1 MSFSVKPFPS
11 PPVMRSRTPDAVPS
25 LQSGDHLSL
34 AEFRHRYEAQPHIKK
49 AELIEGVVIVS
60 SPVLHQQHGRPHAML
75 VGWLMFYLAATPYL
89 DLSDNATLHLDKKNE
104 VQPDA
109 LLRLPTHLGGQ
120 SSVMENGYLQGAPE
134 LVVEVAY
141 SSASHD
147 LYEKRKLYTRVGVK
161 EYLVAQTH
169 EGAFSWFIL
178 DKGKYQL
185 LEPDAQGV
193 LRSQVFPGL
202 WLNPAAFWSND
213 IPALFATLQAG
224 VNTPDHAVFV
234 NQLTNQ

>member
-89 DLSDNATLHLDKKNE
+89 DLSDNATLHLDKKN
-104 VQPDA
+104 
-109 LLRLPTHLGGQ
+109 
-120 SSVMENGYLQGAPE
+120 
-134 LVVEVAY
+134 
-141 SSASHD
+141 
-147 LYEKRKLYTRVGVK
+147 
-161 EYLVAQTH
+161 
-169 EGAFSWFIL
+169 
-178 DKGKYQL
+178 

-224 VNTPDHAVFV
+224 VNTPDHAV
-234 NQLTNQ
+234 LSTN